1 MKIRV
6 TTDLE
11 GDELVKSLVAVSH
24 THGLDDD
31 LHIELSK
38 ARKPDNENPERWAK
52 EAEHAFVSTLWGS
65 IREACAVL
73 ENELSGVYA
82 KPDWNDNHLLNI
94 VGDIITDAIA
104 SYYGVLSDGDRKRW
118 ADMGIVL
125 PAVAVGTKFG
135 GLLYGGWLDAKGDV
149 NDRTSIERLNV
160 MIAKTFWNQGAKIAH
175 RWSEQHTG
183 RYIKWFAQRVGEN
196 ANQHVHQLQTQA
208 VGKMVSGFVE
218 GTLKPTNNEGKVL
231 EDHTPIKTWRGLKTE
246 LYHHFKYTP
255 EVEHDWVRIAA
266 TESRLATNAGKLL
279 GMQAMGIEEI
289 YFHVQQNACVGCKK
303 MYLNEDG
310 TPKVFKLDT
319 ILGHFWQ
326 NGGLNIGRKMSKIG
340 EEGGW
345 LPVGGALHPFDRCRP
360 MIYSGKRGE

>member
-125 PAVAVGTKFG
+125 PAF
-135 GLLYGGWLDAKGDV
+135 
-149 NDRTSIERLNV
+149 
-160 MIAKTFWNQGAKIAH
+160 
-175 RWSEQHTG
+175 
-183 RYIKWFAQRVGEN
+183 
-196 ANQHVHQLQTQA
+196 
-208 VGKMVSGFVE
+208 
-218 GTLKPTNNEGKVL
+218 
-231 EDHTPIKTWRGLKTE
+231 
-246 LYHHFKYTP
+246 
-255 EVEHDWVRIAA
+255 AA
-266 TESRLATNAGKLL
+266 TLFQTS
-279 GMQAMGIEEI
+279 
-289 YFHVQQNACVGCKK
+289 
-303 MYLNEDG
+303 
-310 TPKVFKLDT
+310 
-319 ILGHFWQ
+319 
-326 NGGLNIGRKMSKIG
+326 
-340 EEGGW
+340 
-345 LPVGGALHPFDRCRP
+345 
-360 MIYSGKRGE
+360 